1 MAGMLYDV
9 LRAKG
14 LPLGTER
21 DAEINKSYLSDWEQ
35 VPAEYGDAVAYVM
48 ATGVL
53 TGKSGNRFA
62 GADTMSRG
70 EAAAAMSRLLAY
82 SAAHS

>member
-1 MAGMLYDV
+1 
-9 LRAKG
+9 
-14 LPLGTER
+14 
-21 DAEINKSYLSDWEQ
+21 
-35 VPAEYGDAVAYVM
+35 M